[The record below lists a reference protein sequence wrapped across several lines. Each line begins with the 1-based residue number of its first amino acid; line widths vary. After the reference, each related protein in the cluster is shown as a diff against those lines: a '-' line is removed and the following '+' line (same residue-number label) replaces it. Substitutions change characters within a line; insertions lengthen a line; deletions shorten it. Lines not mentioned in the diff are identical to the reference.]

1 MSQNKCNKDKINR
14 RRMKLNKSYLL
25 TFLFNFLNITEHITL
40 KYQKKYRRM
49 RNFFI
54 IKQMK

>member
-25 TFLFNFLNITEHITL
+25 TFLFNFLNITEHIIL
-40 KYQKKYRRM
+40 KY
-49 RNFFI
+49 
-54 IKQMK
+54 